1 MSLFKAKILISNALR
16 VNFIM
21 RYTVQH
27 LRLVPINSYTF
38 IYSYT
43 HLHIHACTHIYM
55 NTHIHVET
63 IARTEVGQQQQQQQ
77 HKPVGATVRL
87 KQTVAFPAAATTA
100 RQRHTLGRLAATM
113 RHSSMGSQTQAH

>member
-43 HLHIHACTHIYM
+43 LLHIHACTHIHIQAYIHTCR
-55 NTHIHVET
+55 NNCTH
-63 IARTEVGQQQQQQQ
+63 RG
-77 HKPVGATVRL
+77 GA
-87 KQTVAFPAAATTA
+87 AAAAAAT
-100 RQRHTLGRLAATM
+100 
-113 RHSSMGSQTQAH
+113 